1 METDRELSFCE
12 ELLEEIQQEILSLE
26 GSELDKYLI
35 ALGMDPNDMLE
46 SFDAVFQAPEIA
58 AKRRKFAAARQR
70 PRESQAPL
78 SALILSFDPAKKRE
92 IHSAV
97 TKRVDLTGDMTIAAR
112 NRRIESDN
120 DLDSFLEACLRL
132 GLIDESGKLKE

>member
-1 METDRELSFCE
+1 METDRELSFRE

-26 GSELDKYLI
+26 GSELDEYLI
-35 ALGMDPNDMLE
+35 ALGMDPNDLLE

-70 PRESQAPL
+70 PRESHPPL
-78 SALILSFDPAKKRE
+78 SALVLSFDSAKKRE

-120 DLDSFLEACLRL
+120 DLDRFLEACLRL

>member
-1 METDRELSFCE
+1 METDRELSFRE

-26 GSELDKYLI
+26 GSELDEYLI
-35 ALGMDPNDMLE
+35 ALGMDSNDLQE

-70 PRESQAPL
+70 PREFQAPL
-78 SALILSFDPAKKRE
+78 SALVLSFDPAKKRE

-132 GLIDESGKLKE
+132 GLIDDSGKLKE

>member
-1 METDRELSFCE
+1 METDRELSLRE
-12 ELLEEIQQEILSLE
+12 ELLEEIHQEILSLE
-26 GSELDKYLI
+26 GSELDEYLI
-35 ALGMDPNDMLE
+35 ALGMDPNDLLE

-70 PRESQAPL
+70 PRESQAPP
-78 SALILSFDPAKKRE
+78 SALVLSFDPAKKRE

-132 GLIDESGKLKE
+132 GLIDESGKLKG

>member
-1 METDRELSFCE
+1 METDREPSFRE
-12 ELLEEIQQEILSLE
+12 ELLQEIQQEILSLE
-26 GSELDKYLI
+26 GSELDEYLI
-35 ALGMDPNDMLE
+35 ALGMDPNDLLE
-46 SFDAVFQAPEIA
+46 SFNAVFQAPEIA

-70 PRESQAPL
+70 PRESQTSL
-78 SALILSFDPAKKRE
+78 SALVLSFDPAKKRE

-132 GLIDESGKLKE
+132 GLIDESGQLKE